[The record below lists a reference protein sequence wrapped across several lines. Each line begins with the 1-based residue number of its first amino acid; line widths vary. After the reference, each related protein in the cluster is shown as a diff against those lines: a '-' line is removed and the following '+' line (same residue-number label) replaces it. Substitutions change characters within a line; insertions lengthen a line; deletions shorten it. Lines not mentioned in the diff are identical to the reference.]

1 MVILSAEHDRD
12 VHAANNILGEGIHL
26 LESRSKSTMASTL
39 VSKNSLSLD
48 RGVCQSKQ

>member
-26 LESRSKSTMASTL
+26 LESRGKSTMASTI
-39 VSKNSLSLD
+39 VSKNPLPLG
-48 RGVCQSKQ
+48 RGVCQKK